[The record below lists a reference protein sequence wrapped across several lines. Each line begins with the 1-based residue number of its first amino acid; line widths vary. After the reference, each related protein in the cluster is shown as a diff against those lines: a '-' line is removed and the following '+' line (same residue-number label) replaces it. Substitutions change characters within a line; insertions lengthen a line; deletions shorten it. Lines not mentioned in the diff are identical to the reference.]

1 MNINPTSAGSRR
13 RRRPGTFPLTVVAMA
28 STLILA
34 ACSGGSSDSS
44 PGEGPSRAS
53 AVVTDAMGP
62 VTKIDAPTESFTPP
76 SGKHILI
83 MPCSSAGQGCVDEAA
98 EEKRV
103 AESLGWTVDVVDGK
117 FDPTVYNQTIKNAVA
132 SGVDGII
139 AISADPNLY
148 GDAMASVVAERVP
161 FVLTQQTPGT
171 NDIEGIDTYIAPDP
185 TVGGA
190 DVAKWLMADSDG
202 TAHILLLDVPGVP
215 NVQQRTA
222 AIAAKL
228 KSDCADCVVY
238 TSDITTATLGT
249 SLAPLVTTQ
258 LQQHPDIDYV
268 WGSDDA
274 TTSFIQQ
281 GIQLAGKTDNVK
293 LMSMTGLPQQMS
305 QIKTG
310 QVALELASPTPYSA
324 WAAIDSLARLMA
336 DQPVSRF
343 QVVPQRLWT
352 EANIDEAPE
361 EIFQRGWDIEFDYQD
376 AYRTLWG
383 TK

>member
-1 MNINPTSAGSRR
+1 MNITITSGGSRR
-13 RRRPGTFPLTVVAMA
+13 RPRALLLTAVAVA
-28 STLILA
+28 SALTLA

-44 PGEGPSRAS
+44 STSEGPGEAS

-62 VTKIDAPTESFTPP
+62 VTEIDAPADSFTPP
-76 SGKHILI
+76 TGKHILI
-83 MPCSSAGQGCVDEAA
+83 MPCSSAGQGCVDEAE

-148 GDAMASVVAERVP
+148 GDAMTSVVAKRVP
-161 FVLTQQTPGT
+161 FVLTQQTPGA
-171 NDIEGIDTYIAPDP
+171 NDVEGIDTYIAPDP
-185 TVGGA
+185 LVGGE
-190 DVAKWLMADSDG
+190 DVAEWLMADSAG
-202 TAHILLLDVPGVP
+202 KAHVLLLDVPGVP

-238 TSDITTATLGT
+238 SSDITTATLGT

-274 TTSFIQQ
+274 TASFIQQ
-281 GIQLAGKTDNVK
+281 GIQLAGKSGSVK
-293 LMSMTGLPQQMS
+293 LLSMTGLPQQMS

-324 WAAIDSLARLMA
+324 WAAVDSLARLMA
-336 DQPVSRF
+336 DQSVSKF
-343 QVVPQRLWT
+343 QVVPQRIWT
-352 EANIDEAPE
+352 EANIDDAPE
-361 EIFQRGWDIEFDYQD
+361 EIFTRGWDIEFDYRD
-376 AYRTLWG
+376 AYHTLWG